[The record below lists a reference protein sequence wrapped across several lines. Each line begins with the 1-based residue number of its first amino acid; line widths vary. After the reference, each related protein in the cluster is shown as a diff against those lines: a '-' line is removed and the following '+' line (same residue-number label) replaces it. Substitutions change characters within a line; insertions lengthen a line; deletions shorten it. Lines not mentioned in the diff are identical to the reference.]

1 MASMVGFYCVYNGPE
16 GLLRAANNAHEA
28 AEKVAAA
35 LEALDYKL
43 TVQAFFDTLEV
54 TAETAVVQSL
64 ALEEGFNFFYP
75 SEERVRL
82 SFDEVTTPEEVE
94 TIMAS
99 SPQPKAASPRASSS
113 RKKRFPT
120 VCAAGRPS

>member
-1 MASMVGFYCVYNGPE
+1 MRRRKRSP
-16 GLLRAANNAHEA
+16 
-28 AEKVAAA
+28 AA

-94 TIMAS
+94 TIIGIFAAAKGRKPKS
-99 SPQPKAASPRASSS
+99 VKQP
-113 RKKRFPT
+113 KKRFRRSAPPVGLPDRT
-120 VCAAGRPS
+120 GLQQLPVGKRLDALHQEVGAA